1 MGSLFAEKMKDQKDK
16 IVNNSQE
23 EFLSRRLEVQD
34 WGTLDYGEALLRQK
48 TLVEERIRD
57 SSPDRLILV
66 EHPPVV
72 TIGRSG
78 KPDDLLVS
86 EEILLQRGATIEM
99 ADRGGKATYH
109 GPGQI
114 VVYPIIGLEEKDIDI
129 YLRKLHDAVVRVL
142 EIYGL
147 SPSLQEG
154 KPGIWVG
161 TAKIASVGIAL
172 RRWVTYHGIALN
184 VNTDLQAFNLI
195 VPCGHRGGEVTS
207 MRKELGFTLDM
218 EAVKKQLIKA
228 FSMEFDYSRVFGFER
243 NSFRHPAW
251 LIRTAVNPSLIE
263 QMEKRL
269 SEWNLTTVCQ
279 NALCPNLGECFSK
292 GTATFM
298 ILGSICTRGCRFC
311 AVDSGVPEKVDPAE
325 PERVAQAVK
334 SLGLKYAV
342 ITSVTRDDL
351 PDGGSGHFVRT
362 VENIRYLCPSVRVE
376 VLIPDFNGSL
386 HPMKE
391 ICDVRPDML
400 NHNVET
406 VRRLYPFV
414 RPGARYTRSLQILN
428 YAAERGL
435 PVKTGLMLGLGET
448 DGEIHETLADLRESG
463 CDYLTMGQYL
473 APTDGHFPV
482 VRYVTPEEFK
492 EYAAMAR
499 SIGFKGV
506 ASGSFVR
513 SSYRAEEMFKT
524 GCSIS

>member
-1 MGSLFAEKMKDQKDK
+1 MKDQ

-23 EFLSRRLEVQD
+23 EPLLRKLEVQD
-34 WGTLDYGEALLRQK
+34 WGMLDYGEALLRQK
-48 TLVEERIRD
+48 NLVEERISD
-57 SSPDRLILV
+57 SSRDRLILV

-78 KPDDLLVS
+78 KLDDLLVS
-86 EEILLQRGATIEM
+86 EEILSQRGVALKLV
-99 ADRGGKATYH
+99 DRGGKATFH

-114 VVYPIIGLEEKDIDI
+114 VAYPVIRLEDKDIHI
-129 YLRKLHDAVVRVL
+129 YIRKLHDAVARVL

-147 SPSLQEG
+147 SPSLREG
-154 KPGIWVG
+154 NPGIWMG
-161 TAKIASVGIAL
+161 SAKIASVGIAM
-172 RRWVTYHGIALN
+172 RRWVAYHGVALN

-195 VPCGHRGGEVTS
+195 VPCGHPGGTATS
-207 MRKELGFTLDM
+207 MEKELGFTLDT
-218 EAVKKQLIKA
+218 EVVKEQLVKA
-228 FSMEFDYSRVFGFER
+228 FTREFSYSRVSGFER
-243 NSFRHPAW
+243 NSFRHPEW

-263 QMEKRL
+263 QMEERL
-269 SEWNLTTVCQ
+269 SEWKLATVCQ
-279 NALCPNLGECFSK
+279 NAVCPNLGECFTE

-311 AVDSGVPEKVDPAE
+311 AVDRGNPEKVDPAE
-325 PERVAQAVK
+325 PERVALAVR
-334 SLGLKYAV
+334 SLGIRYAV

-351 PDGGSGHFVRT
+351 PDGGSGHFVRAI
-362 VENIRYLCPSVRVE
+362 EEIRGLCPNVKVE

-386 HPMKE
+386 QSMKD
-391 ICDVRPDML
+391 ICDAAPDML

-414 RPGARYTRSLQILN
+414 RKGARYSRSLRILK

-448 DGEIHETLADLRESG
+448 DGEVRETLADLREAG
-463 CDYLTMGQYL
+463 CDYLTLGQYL
-473 APTDGHFPV
+473 APTDTHFPV
-482 VRYVTPEEFK
+482 VRYITPGEFK
-492 EYAAMAR
+492 GYAAMAR

-513 SSYRAEEMFKT
+513 SSYRAEEMLET
-524 GCSIS
+524 GCAIS

>member
-1 MGSLFAEKMKDQKDK
+1 MKDQ

-23 EFLSRRLEVQD
+23 KFLSRRLEVQD
-34 WGTLDYGEALLRQK
+34 WDTLDYGEALLRQK
-48 TLVEERIRD
+48 SLVEERISD

-86 EEILLQRGATIEM
+86 EEILLQRGVALKLV
-99 ADRGGKATYH
+99 DRGGKATFH

-114 VVYPIIGLEEKDIDI
+114 VVYPIIGLEEKDINI
-129 YLRKLHDAVVRVL
+129 YLQRLHDAVVRVL
-142 EIYGL
+142 KIYGL
-147 SPSLQEG
+147 SPSLRGG
-154 KPGIWVG
+154 KPGIWIG
-161 TAKIASVGIAL
+161 SAKIASVGIAL

-195 VPCGHRGGEVTS
+195 VPCGHPGGEVTS
-207 MRKELGFTLDM
+207 MKKELGFTLDTKV
-218 EAVKKQLIKA
+218 VKEQLIKA
-228 FSMEFDYSRVFGFER
+228 FSIEFDYSSVIGFER
-243 NSFRHPAW
+243 NSFRRPEW

-263 QMEKRL
+263 QMEEKL
-269 SEWNLTTVCQ
+269 SGWNLTTVCQ

-325 PERVAQAVK
+325 PDRVARAVR
-334 SLGLKYAV
+334 SLGIKYAV

-362 VENIRYLCPSVRVE
+362 LETIRDLCPDVKVE

-386 HPMKE
+386 QSMKD
-391 ICDVRPDML
+391 ICDARPDML

-414 RPGARYTRSLQILN
+414 RPGARYTRSLRILK

-448 DGEIHETLADLRESG
+448 DGEIQETLADLREAG
-463 CDYLTMGQYL
+463 CDYLTLGQYL
-473 APTDGHFPV
+473 APTDTHFPV
-482 VRYVTPEEFK
+482 VRYVTPGEFK
-492 EYAAMAR
+492 EYAAMAN
-499 SIGFKGV
+499 SIGIKGV

-513 SSYRAEEMFKT
+513 SSYRAEEMLETK
-524 GCSIS
+524 CAIS